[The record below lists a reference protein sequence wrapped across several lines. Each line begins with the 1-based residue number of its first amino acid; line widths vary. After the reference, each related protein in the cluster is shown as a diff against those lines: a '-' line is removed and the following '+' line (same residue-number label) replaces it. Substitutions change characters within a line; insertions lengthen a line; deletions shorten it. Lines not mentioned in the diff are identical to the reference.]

1 MENNA
6 LTNGECMIKIAV
18 DVMGGDYAPHEIIK
32 GSIDGAKKYNAAV
45 ILVGN
50 NEVIQKELNKH
61 DISGLSIEIVHTDE
75 FLIEGESPA
84 FAIRNKSNS
93 SIMLC
98 VKLVR
103 DGKADAVISAGP
115 TGGLVASSVH
125 ILGTFE
131 GISRPVIGGPFMGF
145 APNTLLFD
153 VGSNVD
159 SRPEQLLDFAMIGTV
174 YADKIMGIEEPTVAL
189 ASVGSE
195 EGKGNRVVREAYELL
210 KKTGLNFIG
219 NIEGNDIVQ
228 GKVNVVICDGFVG
241 NILLKFS
248 EGLSIVVSNWL
259 KDRLS
264 YNLSDED
271 GKNITAELQH
281 RIRINTHN
289 GVMLY
294 GVNGIVCKAHG
305 NSSAKDISDT
315 MAMVKN
321 AVESDVVNKLRTGLA
336 NIMSKK

>member
-6 LTNGECMIKIAV
+6 LINGDCMIKIAV

-32 GSIDGAKKYNAAV
+32 GSIDGARKYNTAV
-45 ILVGN
+45 ILVGSN
-50 NEVIQKELNKH
+50 NVIQNELNQY

-98 VKLVR
+98 VKLVP

-115 TGGLVASSVH
+115 TGGLVASAVH

-145 APNTLLFD
+145 APNTILFD
-153 VGSNVD
+153 IGSNID
-159 SRPEQLLDFAMIGTV
+159 SHPEQLLDFALMGTV
-174 YADKIMGIEEPTVAL
+174 YADKIMGIEKPTVAL

-195 EGKGNRVVREAYELL
+195 EGKGNKVVRETYELL
-210 KKTGLNFIG
+210 KKSGLNFIG
-219 NIEGNDIVQ
+219 NIEGNDIVR

-248 EGLSIVVSNWL
+248 EGLSIAVTDWL
-259 KDRLS
+259 AGKLS
-264 YNLSDED
+264 QKLSGEELS
-271 GKNITAELQH
+271 KITVEL
-281 RIRINTHN
+281 RNCIRTTSQSEVI
-289 GVMLY
+289 LY
-294 GVNGIVCKAHG
+294 GVNGIICKAHG
-305 NSSAKDISDT
+305 NSRAQDFSNIIA
-315 MAMVKN
+315 MAKN
-321 AVESDVVNKLRTGLA
+321 AVESDVVNKLRTGLLSIRS
-336 NIMSKK
+336 NK